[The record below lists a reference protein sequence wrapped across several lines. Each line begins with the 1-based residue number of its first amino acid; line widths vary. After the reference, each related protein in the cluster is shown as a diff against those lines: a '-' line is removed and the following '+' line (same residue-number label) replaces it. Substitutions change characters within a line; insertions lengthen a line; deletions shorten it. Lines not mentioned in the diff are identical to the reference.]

1 MNDGTEMA
9 PERIDIG
16 GNAPE
21 EMPSFA
27 ELAEPT
33 GGAWKKGWYAAE
45 IIEGYAT
52 GNGHTFSTEDKSSKN
67 GDSRNLIICV
77 KMDGGLLEPGA
88 TRNTF
93 AQLNYRIE
101 DLTAARVRAVVEARK
116 MFGEQRGAWVGNTD
130 LQRSSIVMGK
140 FGQLE
145 SAFGFTLPKHPQ
157 GHFAPIKLVSQRID
171 VRLGEDD
178 KGYNV
183 ITGFAKAGTKAKK

>member
-27 ELAEPT
+27 DLAEPT
-33 GGAWKKGWYAAE
+33 GGAWPKGWYTAE

-52 GNGHTFSTEDKSSKN
+52 GNGHTFSTEDKLSN
-67 GDSRNLIICV
+67 MGDSRNLIICFAL
-77 KMDGGLLEPGA
+77 DGGKLMPGQ
-88 TRNTF
+88 TRKTF
-93 AQLNYRIE
+93 SQLNYRVD
-101 DLTAARVRAVVEARK
+101 DLTAARVAAVRKAREV
-116 MFGEQRGAWVGNTD
+116 FGGEKTWTGNTD
-130 LQRSSIVMGK
+130 IQRSSIVMGK

-145 SAFGFTLPKHPQ
+145 GALGFVLPKHPL
-157 GHFAPIKLVSQRID
+157 GYFAPLQLVSQKMD

-183 ITGFAKAGTKAKK
+183 ITAYAKAGTKAKK